1 MNEVE
6 TVGDEVVGVAR
17 SQVMYSLG
25 FLNHCRA
32 LRFIQRLIG
41 CD

>member
-25 FLNHCRA
+25 FLG
-32 LRFIQRLIG
+32 LFKGL
-41 CD
+41 